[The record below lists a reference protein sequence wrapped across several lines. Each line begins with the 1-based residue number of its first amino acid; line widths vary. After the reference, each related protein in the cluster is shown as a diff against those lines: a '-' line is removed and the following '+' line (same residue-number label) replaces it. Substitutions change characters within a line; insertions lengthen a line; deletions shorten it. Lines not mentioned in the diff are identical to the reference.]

1 MIVFNIS
8 PEDYRASNGYIIF
21 EQGKPPDFVL
31 EVASESTA
39 NTDAKR
45 DDYAAL
51 GIPEYW
57 RFDETGQYHGA
68 RLAGDSLLH
77 GRYKPI
83 PLEKPQTEK
92 KYELRLI
99 LLDCRPE
106 A

>member
-1 MIVFNIS
+1 M
-8 PEDYRASNGYIIF
+8 
-21 EQGKPPDFVL
+21 L

-39 NTDAKR
+39 NIDTGAKR

-51 GIPEYW
+51 GILEY
-57 RFDETGQYHGA
+57 RQFDETDQYHNTK
-68 RLAGDSLLH
+68 LAGDSLLH

-99 LLDCRPE
+99 LFDCRPE

>member
-1 MIVFNIS
+1 M
-8 PEDYRASNGYIIF
+8 
-21 EQGKPPDFVL
+21 L

-39 NTDAKR
+39 SIDTGTKR
-45 DDYAAL
+45 DDCAAL

-57 RFDETGQYHGA
+57 QFNETGQYHGTK
-68 RLAGDSLLH
+68 LASDGLLH

>member
-1 MIVFNIS
+1 M
-8 PEDYRASNGYIIF
+8 
-21 EQGKPPDFVL
+21 L

-39 NTDAKR
+39 SIDTGAKR
-45 DDYAAL
+45 DDCATLA
-51 GIPEYW
+51 IPEYW
-57 RFDETGQYHGA
+57 RFDKTGQYHGA
-68 RLAGDSLLH
+68 KLASDRLVEGH
-77 GRYKPI
+77 YEPI